1 MLRLL
6 DFEMLNELYDS
17 KSITTASQKLYISQ
31 PALTKWLHKI
41 EEDLGIIIVKRS
53 VKGVVFTIEG
63 QHLVRYG
70 QTVLDGYR
78 REIEELQGIQNNAQ
92 NTVSMMSAGSLTV
105 HLLPKLLKSYK
116 SINPNVNYHLRY
128 AGSNITAKGIYE
140 READIG
146 FIRGEPGLN
155 LEMAEIRTEYATIIS
170 SEEIPLKKLPFLP
183 RIDADLSES
192 ARLFINDWWQKM
204 FDVSPNIAMKVPNID
219 TCIKMVKEGLG
230 YSIIISSD
238 VYEGVPGLHVYP
250 LKHPNGDYVTR
261 TDYMVWKADRYLSP
275 CAKSFRD
282 YAIDFFRSLPA
293 KEPLSEQEVRNRTD
307 QLLKP

>member
-6 DFEMLNELYDS
+6 DFEMLNELYAS

-53 VKGVVFTIEG
+53 VKGVVFTLEG

-78 REIEELQGIQNNAQ
+78 KELKELQGIQDDAE

-105 HLLPKLLKSYK
+105 HLLPKLMRAYK
-116 SINPNVNYHLRY
+116 DVDPDVRFHLRY
-128 AGSNITAKGIYE
+128 AGSNITAQGIYE

-155 LEMAEIRTEYATIIS
+155 LEKAEIRTEYATIIS
-170 SEEIPLKKLPFLP
+170 SEEISLKNLPFLP
-183 RIDADLSES
+183 RIDAEFSES
-192 ARLFINDWWQKM
+192 ARLFVNDWWQDI
-204 FDVSPNIAMKVPNID
+204 FDVSPNIAMHVQNID
-219 TCIKMVKEGLG
+219 TCIKMVREGLG

-238 VYEGVPGLHVYP
+238 VYEGIPGLHVYP
-250 LKHPNGDYVTR
+250 LKHPNGEYVTR
-261 TDYMVWKADRYLSP
+261 TDYMVWKSDKYLSP
-275 CAKSFRD
+275 CVRSFRD
-282 YAIDFFRSLPA
+282 FAIEYFSKLP
-293 KEPLSEQEVRNRTD
+293 KKQPLAY
-307 QLLKP
+307 

>member
-6 DFEMLNELYDS
+6 DFEMLNELYAS

-53 VKGVVFTIEG
+53 VKGVVFTLEG

-70 QTVLDGYR
+70 QTVLDSYR
-78 REIEELQGIQNNAQ
+78 KELEELHGIRDDAR

-105 HLLPKLLKSYK
+105 HLLPKLMKAYK
-116 SINPNVNYHLRY
+116 DVNPAVRYHLRY
-128 AGSNITAKGIYE
+128 AGSNITAQGIYE

-155 LEMAEIRTEYATIIS
+155 LEKAEIRTEYATIIS
-170 SEEIPLKKLPFLP
+170 SEEIPLEKLPFLP
-183 RIDADLSES
+183 RIDAEFSES
-192 ARLFINDWWQKM
+192 ARLFVNDWWQKM
-204 FDVSPNIAMKVPNID
+204 FDVSPNIAMHVQNID
-219 TCIKMVKEGLG
+219 TCIKMVREGLG

-238 VYEGVPGLHVYP
+238 VYEGIPGLHVRP
-250 LKHPNGDYVTR
+250 LKHPDGSYVTR
-261 TDYMVWKADRYLSP
+261 TDYMVWKSESCLGPS
-275 CAKSFRD
+275 AKEFRD
-282 YAIDFFRSLPA
+282 FAMDYFSRLP
-293 KEPLSEQEVRNRTD
+293 KKGPLTY
-307 QLLKP
+307 